1 MWTCGLAAISLFG
14 CVIIATGAPFERTV
28 SFTQPNGTAIELW
41 GKGDEFQAVFE
52 TLDGYTVV
60 YAPES
65 KAYYYAALSA
75 DGTDLIPTA
84 WQAGTTDPAALGL
97 AKHLRKSAARA
108 SAEARARYERWDTAV
123 RLRDRWAQRKDAAR
137 AAEDGRVPMAPPA
150 YTTTG
155 TKVGLCLL
163 IDFSDEPA
171 TVPQAQ
177 IMDFCNGDAYTG
189 FGNNGSVK
197 KYYQDVSNG
206 LLTYTNIVT
215 AYIRME
221 HPKTYYDDTSKDNG
235 LQGNI
240 LIRDAI
246 TILKA
251 QPNYASQIAPAFA
264 NLTVDGEGRA
274 VACNVFFAGAD
285 SGVWSYGLWPHSW
298 SLWEVDPQELTA
310 DIAIWN
316 YQITNIGESL
326 ELGTFCHENGH
337 MLCDYPDIYD
347 YDIDPETDYYDSVGG
362 AGVFCLMNSGGHGVN
377 PVQVCAYLKRASGWA
392 TTLDLTASSDLTA
405 SLSASGAG
413 LNTFY
418 RYAKPGVPTEYYL
431 IENRQAVGRDA
442 SLPASGI
449 AVWHI
454 DELGDRDNQSLAYNT
469 AHENYECTLMQADG
483 LWDFQLN
490 VNSGDD
496 GDLFHSDN
504 PADGYQNVFNDG
516 TLPGARWWDGSD
528 SGLNLFA
535 FSASGNVM
543 TFEVQPPT
551 LMITTAS
558 PLPDGAVETPYSRT
572 LTAFGGQPPYTWSL
586 TDGALPAGLS
596 LSSEGVI
603 SGTPTGAGTF
613 FFDVQVEDATN
624 GTASATFSLTVQTAF
639 LLPFAEG
646 FENDGS
652 MPAGWTQAIQSGD
665 YEWYVYDYGPNNHPS
680 GAFEGSYYACFLH
693 EEFDEVETWL
703 VSPPLDRGN
712 DPDEV
717 HLSFWH
723 YMAAWED
730 DLDELHVYYKGI
742 SETEWTLLAVYD
754 AETPTWT
761 RRLVTLPTDNRLF
774 QIAFGGVSRYGYG
787 VCIDQVDI
795 TTDPMPPMITT
806 AALLPPGT
814 VGVAYS
820 HTFEATEGAAPYAWT
835 LVDGVLPDGLS
846 FSGSGVLSGTP
857 SEEADVEL
865 AISVTG
871 ADGLASTNLFTLAVL
886 PLQTLPYFESY
897 ENSGNLPIAW
907 TQEYVSGAV
916 NWNALVA
923 SPDGYPD
930 AAWDGDYLACFYS
943 GQIGSVTRLVSPLID
958 LGPAPQNPVL
968 AFMHCMKAYDAG
980 EDGIWQD
987 ELRVYVRVPGGAW
1000 SLLETFVD
1008 DTPEWTQRVI
1018 ALPTSER
1025 ILQIAFEGTSYYG
1038 SGVCVDQVGIIE
1050 SEPSFA
1056 FWQLGWFTESEIQAG
1071 GIADEGD
1078 DPDGDGIV
1086 NLFEYAWAMDPWD
1099 PDTTGRPGGG
1109 VSGGQ
1114 LTLTFRESKQAGDL
1128 FFLPVACTDLTL
1140 GDWDSSD
1147 ITEVSRADSNMW
1159 WQVTVR
1165 HDVPV
1170 SNAPA
1175 RFMRLELLPP
1185 LR

>member
-1 MWTCGLAAISLFG
+1 MWTCGLAAVSLFG

-41 GKGDEFQAVFE
+41 GKGDEFHAVFE

-60 YAPES
+60 FAPET

-75 DGTDLIPTA
+75 DGTELIPTA
-84 WQAGTTDPAALGL
+84 WQAGAADPATLGL

-108 SAEARARYERWDTAV
+108 RAEARARFERWDTAV
-123 RLRDRWAQRKDAAR
+123 RLRDRWAQRKAAAR

-171 TVPQAQ
+171 SVPQAQ
-177 IMDFCNGDAYTG
+177 IMDFCNGDAYTE

-215 AYIRME
+215 AYIRMAQ
-221 HPKTYYDDTSKDNG
+221 PKSFYDDTSKDNG
-235 LQGNI
+235 VQGNL

-246 TILKA
+246 AILKA
-251 QPNYASQIAPAFA
+251 QLNYASQIAPALA
-264 NLTVDGEGRA
+264 NLTVDGAGQA

-285 SGVWSYGLWPHSW
+285 SGSWSHGLWPHSW
-298 SLWEVDPQELTA
+298 SLLEVGAQALTA

-347 YDIDPETDYYDSVGG
+347 YDIDPQTEHYDSVGG

-392 TTLDLTASSDLTA
+392 TTLDLTAASDLTA

-490 VNSGDD
+490 VNSGDA
-496 GDLFHSDN
+496 GDLFHSGN
-504 PADGYQNVFNDG
+504 PAVGYQNVFNDG
-516 TLPGARWWDGSD
+516 TLPSARWWDGSD
-528 SGLNLFA
+528 SGLILFA
-535 FSASGNVM
+535 FSASGDVM
-543 TFEVQPPT
+543 TFEVQPPA
-551 LMITTAS
+551 LAIIQAS
-558 PLPDGAVETPYSRT
+558 LPDGITTIPYSQT
-572 LTAFGGQPPYTWSL
+572 LSAFGGQPPYTWSL

-596 LSSEGVI
+596 LSSSGVI
-603 SGTPTGAGTF
+603 SGTPTGSGTSY
-613 FFDVQVEDATN
+613 FDAQVKDATN
-624 GTASATFSLTVQTAF
+624 GTASATFSLTVQTPSP
-639 LLPFAEG
+639 LPFAEG

-652 MPAGWTQAIQSGD
+652 MTAGWTQAIQSGD
-665 YEWYVYDYGPNNHPS
+665 YEWACYDYGPNNHPAS
-680 GAFEGSYYACFLH
+680 AFEGSYYACFFH
-693 EEFDEVETWL
+693 EDYDEVETWL
-703 VSPPLDRGN
+703 VSPPLDLGE
-712 DPDEV
+712 DPDTPY
-717 HLSFWH
+717 LSFWH

-730 DLDELHVYYKGI
+730 DLDELHVYYKGV

-754 AETPTWT
+754 EETPAWT
-761 RRLVTLPTDNRLF
+761 CRLIALPTTSRVF
-774 QIAFGGVSRYGYG
+774 QIAFSGISRYGYG
-787 VCIDQVDI
+787 VCIDQV
-795 TTDPMPPMITT
+795 
-806 AALLPPGT
+806 
-814 VGVAYS
+814 
-820 HTFEATEGAAPYAWT
+820 E
-835 LVDGVLPDGLS
+835 
-846 FSGSGVLSGTP
+846 
-857 SEEADVEL
+857 
-865 AISVTG
+865 
-871 ADGLASTNLFTLAVL
+871 
-886 PLQTLPYFESY
+886 
-897 ENSGNLPIAW
+897 
-907 TQEYVSGAV
+907 
-916 NWNALVA
+916 
-923 SPDGYPD
+923 
-930 AAWDGDYLACFYS
+930 
-943 GQIGSVTRLVSPLID
+943 
-958 LGPAPQNPVL
+958 
-968 AFMHCMKAYDAG
+968 
-980 EDGIWQD
+980 
-987 ELRVYVRVPGGAW
+987 
-1000 SLLETFVD
+1000 
-1008 DTPEWTQRVI
+1008 
-1018 ALPTSER
+1018 
-1025 ILQIAFEGTSYYG
+1025 
-1038 SGVCVDQVGIIE
+1038 IIE

-1056 FWQLGWFTESEIQAG
+1056 FWQLGWFTESEIQTG

-1099 PDTTGRPGGG
+1099 PDTTGQPGGG

-1128 FFLPVACTDLTL
+1128 VFLPVACTDLTL

-1147 ITEVSRADSNMW
+1147 ITEVSRADSNTW

-1165 HDVPV
+1165 HDVPA
-1170 SNAPA
+1170 SSAPA
-1175 RFMRLELLPP
+1175 RFMRLELMPP